1 MNEILKEK
9 KLVVIN
15 KVKETSIVSILL
27 MVALFVFSFVSSKQP
42 NIMAILFLITCN
54 LIIHFLE
61 YQLLKTAHI
70 SDKEFFKYMSR
81 YLKISYCFW
90 GLIFSLYFY
99 VDGTLGNYSNI
110 TLISLGIIA
119 TMVISNINYKKNDT
133 VISLVLLVCPT
144 VIVFLF
150 SDNYDDR
157 VLAPVFLFIAAGI
170 IAKQNFRYN
179 EEWNKTFDAKNELQ
193 MIINTFP
200 GGISIIENNEYTK
213 INRTIVDMTGLNP
226 NKILNHK
233 IGNNNP
239 NDEIVI
245 ALGEFEKGDKQV
257 FQKEVGLTIK
267 GEQKTFLLILK
278 KIESFSNKI
287 LSITI
292 DIDEN
297 KKMRQ
302 ELDQQKIKLQNS
314 AKLAS
319 LGEMASGISHEINNP
334 LQIVGGRAEILREE
348 INDQENLNEDFKNH
362 LLKGL
367 QSIEDM
373 SVRIAKII
381 KGLKTFARN
390 ADNDPMDV
398 CSLDNIVID
407 TLAFCNQRFQ
417 KNNIDFEYSNEYK
430 TALIKGRATQI
441 SQVLLNL
448 LNNSYDAI
456 MEKNNDDKFIKLTIE
471 KNKNELVISVIDNG
485 SGIKDSFKEKIMTP
499 FQTTKPIGKGTGLG
513 LSISKGIIE
522 DHGGMLYFDFEKEN
536 TTVVIR
542 IPEFVQ

>member
-15 KVKETSIVSILL
+15 KVKETITVSILL
-27 MVALFVFSFVSSKQP
+27 MVALFTFSFISSKQP
-42 NIMAILFLITCN
+42 NILAILFLMTCN

-61 YQLLKTAHI
+61 YQLVKTDNIA
-70 SDKEFFKYMSR
+70 DKIFFKYMSR
-81 YLKISYCFW
+81 YLKISYFFW
-90 GLIFSLYFY
+90 GLIISLYFY
-99 VDGTLGNYSNI
+99 VDGTLENYSNI

-133 VISLVLLVCPT
+133 IISVFLLVVPT

-157 VLAPVFLFIAAGI
+157 VIAPVFLFIAAGI
-170 IAKQNFRYN
+170 ISKQNFRYN
-179 EEWNKTFDAKNELQ
+179 DEWNKTFDAKNELQ

-245 ALGEFEKGDKQV
+245 ALWEFEKGDKQV

-297 KKMRQ
+297 KRMRQ

-373 SVRIAKII
+373 SIRIAKII

-390 ADNDPMDV
+390 AENDPMDV
-398 CSLDNIVID
+398 CSLDNIVLE

-430 TALIKGRATQI
+430 NSLIKGRATQI

-456 MEKNNDDKFIKLTIE
+456 MEKNNDVKFIKLSIE

-522 DHGGMLYFDFEKEN
+522 DHGGILYFDFAQEN
-536 TTVVIR
+536 TTAVIR
-542 IPEFVQ
+542 IPEFIP